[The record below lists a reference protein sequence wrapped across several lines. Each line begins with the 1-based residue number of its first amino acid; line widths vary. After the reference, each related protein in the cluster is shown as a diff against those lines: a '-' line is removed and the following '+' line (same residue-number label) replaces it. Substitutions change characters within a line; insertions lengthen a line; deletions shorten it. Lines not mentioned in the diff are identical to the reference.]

1 MEKKELLEKLNSV
14 KKYYEEFIS
23 NVERVKRQQNR
34 IADILS
40 KQDEE
45 TKHFLGYDEYKLKND
60 EQIDDYDE
68 KIKDVDSRL
77 KSLKKLISKVE
88 TNDDYADVAL
98 NLIDA
103 MRVNF

>member
-103 MRVNF
+103 RRVNF

>member
-14 KKYYEEFIS
+14 KKYYEEFIT
-23 NVERVKRQQNR
+23 NVERVKRQQNM
-34 IADILS
+34 IADILA

-68 KIKDVDSRL
+68 KIKDVNSRL
-77 KSLKKLISKVE
+77 ESLNRLISEVE
-88 TNDDYADVAL
+88 SNDEYADVAL

-103 MRVNF
+103 RRVNF

>member
-14 KKYYEEFIS
+14 KKYYEEFIA
-23 NVERVKRQQNR
+23 NVERVKRQQNM

-88 TNDDYADVAL
+88 SNDEYADVAL

-103 MRVNF
+103 RRVNF

>member
-34 IADILS
+34 IADILA

-45 TKHFLGYDEYKLKND
+45 TKRFLGYDEYKLKND

-88 TNDDYADVAL
+88 SNDEYADVAL

-103 MRVNF
+103 RRVNF

>member
-14 KKYYEEFIS
+14 KKYYEEFIT

-68 KIKDVDSRL
+68 KIKDVTSRL
-77 KSLKKLISKVE
+77 KSLKKLIAEVE
-88 TNDDYADVAL
+88 TNDEYAEVAL

-103 MRVNF
+103 RRVNF

>member
-14 KKYYEEFIS
+14 KTYYEEFIS

-88 TNDDYADVAL
+88 SNDEYADVAL

-103 MRVNF
+103 RRVNF

>member
-14 KKYYEEFIS
+14 KKYYKEFIT

-34 IADILS
+34 IADILA

-77 KSLKKLISKVE
+77 KSLNHLISEVE
-88 TNDDYADVAL
+88 SNDEYADVAL

-103 MRVNF
+103 RRVNF